1 MTNFDRIQKMN
12 EMEMAKAL
20 SKVIDCNWCPEK
32 DLCDSG
38 HNSGCTSALFD
49 WLTENIGTPFEEIGY
64 GQKFRVNPKDV
75 DIYIKIDEIIDYNC
89 GGVLWNAVNL
99 KTGILIN
106 FSNDKLVFVEKIAGI
121 DD

>member
-1 MTNFDRIQKMN
+1 MTNFDRIKKMN
-12 EMEMAKAL
+12 EIEMADAL
-20 SKVIDCNWCPEK
+20 GEVIDCNCCPKK
-32 DLCDSG
+32 DPCASSCT
-38 HNSGCTSALFD
+38 SGCFNSLFD
-49 WLTENIGTPFEEIGY
+49 WLTENIGTPFEEVGY

-75 DIYIKIDEIIDYNC
+75 DIYIKIDEIIDYDC

>member
-12 EMEMAKAL
+12 EREMAEEL
-20 SKVIDCNWCPEK
+20 SGVIDCNRCPKK

-38 HNSGCTSALFD
+38 CSSGCISSLFD
-49 WLTENIGTPFEEIGY
+49 WLTENIGTPFDELGY
-64 GQKFRVNPKDV
+64 GKKFRVNPEDA
-75 DIYIKIDEIIDYNC
+75 DIYIKIDEITDYDC
-89 GGVLWNAVNL
+89 GCVRWNAVNL

-106 FSNDKLVFVEKIAGI
+106 FSNDKLVFVEKIAGL